1 MNKPKRRNFVFV
13 AVVAVVIVILAAVLL
28 KISKNEGIEVEELG
42 IKEITGNTPEERL
55 AAKIDVGN
63 ARITKIENVDG
74 LRNRY
79 SAIFRDAENG
89 NYVVEMPD
97 RLLIYD
103 FEHDEIIAEFY
114 VQNIDLGEG
123 FVK

>member
-1 MNKPKRRNFVFV
+1 MDKTRIKNAALI
-13 AVVAVVIVILAAVLL
+13 AVVVIIILAAAALL
-28 KISKNEGIEVEELG
+28 KISKKEGIEVEEIG
-42 IKEITGNTPEERL
+42 IKEIIGNTPEERL
-55 AAKIDVGN
+55 AAKIDVSS
-63 ARITKIENVDG
+63 AKITKIEDADE

-79 SAIFRDAENG
+79 SAIFNNAENG